1 MTMLIT
7 SRVGRKP
14 VIIPSGVNVNVQ
26 DEVVTI
32 KGPKGTLNVRLDPNI
47 EIAIENDKLVIKP
60 STKTL
65 YCRSGSGKKKKNA
78 IPGTIRAK
86 INNAVHGV
94 TVGFERKLTL
104 VGVGYRAQMKGKV
117 LSLAMGFSHPVEFQV
132 PEGVTIETPSL
143 TEILIKGAN
152 KKDVG
157 DALAEIV
164 AIRPQE
170 PYKGKGV
177 VNPLK
182 LVVRKETKKK

>member
-1 MTMLIT
+1 
-7 SRVGRKP
+7 
-14 VIIPSGVNVNVQ
+14 
-26 DEVVTI
+26 
-32 KGPKGTLNVRLDPNI
+32 
-47 EIAIENDKLVIKP
+47 
-60 STKTL
+60 
-65 YCRSGSGKKKKNA
+65 
-78 IPGTIRAK
+78 
-86 INNAVHGV
+86 
-94 TVGFERKLTL
+94 
-104 VGVGYRAQMKGKV
+104 MKGKV
-117 LSLAMGFSHPVEFQV
+117 LNLSLGFSHPVEFQA

-164 AIRPQE
+164 SKRPQE